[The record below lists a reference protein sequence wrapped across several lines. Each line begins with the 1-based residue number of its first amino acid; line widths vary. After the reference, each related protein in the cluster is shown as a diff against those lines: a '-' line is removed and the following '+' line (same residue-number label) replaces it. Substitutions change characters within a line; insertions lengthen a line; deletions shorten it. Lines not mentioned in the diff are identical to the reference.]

1 MQNRNSDSLKRLR
14 SSTVHGGED
23 VTEVREPE
31 LSDSQDLDELT
42 GKSWKQGFKSFLND
56 EEVFLAQE
64 VDSFFRKESFE
75 RDKADDRL
83 VYLVAEV
90 DGKVVAQVRIAWADE
105 TTHEFVDVEQGE
117 AELRSVYV
125 HPIHWREGIGTRLV
139 RESLQKLPDNIDEVK
154 VEAIKQNRKS
164 VNFYKKLGFEKFEEG
179 ELDSSEPDLLTE
191 NRETVRMKKSL

>member
-1 MQNRNSDSLKRLR
+1 M
-14 SSTVHGGED
+14 
-23 VTEVREPE
+23 EVREPE

-42 GKSWKQGFKSFLND
+42 GKSWKQGFKSFLSD

-105 TTHEFVDVEQGE
+105 TTHEFVDVEEGE

-125 HPIHWREGIGTRLV
+125 HPNHWREGIGTRLV
-139 RESLQKLPDNIDEVK
+139 RESLLKLPDNIDEVK
-154 VEAIKQNRKS
+154 VEAIKQNRRS

-179 ELDSSEPDLLTE
+179 ELDSSELDLLTE
-191 NRETVRMKKSL
+191 NRETVRMKKCLV